1 MTAANKKELYKRKT
15 DALNCCVIIPTY
27 NNEQTIAKV
36 ISDVLE
42 YATQVIVV
50 NDGAT
55 DSTTAILKE
64 FEGRADV
71 VSYTPNRGKGIA
83 LRTGIRRAQE
93 RGFRYAITIDSD
105 GQHFADD
112 LPVFIDK
119 IEQEPDSLIVG
130 ARNLNQE
137 NMPKKNTFG
146 NKFSNFWFRF
156 QTGINLP
163 DTQSGYRLYPVEK
176 MKGTR
181 YFTSKYEF
189 EIEVMVKAAWRGV
202 NVIPV
207 PIKVFYAEG
216 DKRVTHFRP
225 GKDFTRISIL
235 NTYLTILTLL
245 WYKPIRVIKGL
256 SVKNMKMIIKK
267 YFLDTNESPL
277 RKSCGV
283 AFGVFM
289 GIVPIWGFQFLSALI
304 LAHLMKLNKAIVGLA
319 AQISVPPM
327 IPFILYGSLRT
338 GQLAL
343 GNKFSETVDTKE
355 LTVEEIKKLLHEYM
369 FDGQTIKLHLLEYLL
384 GSMIFAT
391 VLAIILG
398 LLTFVLLKLTQ
409 KKHSTPINE
418 LTS

>member
-1 MTAANKKELYKRKT
+1 M

-27 NNEQTIAKV
+27 NNEQTIATV
-36 ISDVLE
+36 IGDVLE
-42 YATQVIVV
+42 YSTHVIVV

-55 DSTTAILKE
+55 DSTAAILKQ
-64 FEGRADV
+64 FETRADI
-71 VSYTPNRGKGIA
+71 VSYMPNRGKGIA
-83 LRTGIRRAQE
+83 LRTGIKHAQE
-93 RGFRYAITIDSD
+93 KGFRYAITIDSD

-112 LPVFIDK
+112 LPAFINK

-176 MKGTR
+176 MKNTR

-189 EIEVMVKAAWRGV
+189 EIEVMVKAAWRGICV
-202 NVIPV
+202 LPV

-245 WYKPIRVIKGL
+245 WYKPIRLIKGL
-256 SVKNMKMIIKK
+256 SIQNIKAVIKK
-267 YFLDTNESPL
+267 YFMDTNESPL

-283 AFGVFM
+283 AFGIFM
-289 GIVPIWGFQFLSALI
+289 GIVPIWGFQFVSALV
-304 LAHLMKLNKAIVGLA
+304 LAHFMKLNKAIVGLA

-338 GQLAL
+338 GQLAM
-343 GNKFSETVDTKE
+343 GHSFSETVDTKE
-355 LTVEEIKKLLHEYM
+355 LTLDEAKQLLHEYM
-369 FDGQTIKLHLLEYLL
+369 FSGKVLDHLYEYLL

-391 VLAIILG
+391 ALAILFG
-398 LLTFVLLKLTQ
+398 FVTFILLKLTQ
-409 KKHSTPINE
+409 KTHSTPVNQS
-418 LTS
+418 TN

>member
-1 MTAANKKELYKRKT
+1 MITANEKELYKRKM

-27 NNEQTIAKV
+27 NNEQTIATV
-36 ISDVLE
+36 IGDVLE
-42 YATQVIVV
+42 YSTHVIVV

-55 DSTTAILKE
+55 DSTAAILKQ
-64 FEGRADV
+64 FETRADI
-71 VSYTPNRGKGIA
+71 VSYMPNRGKGIA
-83 LRTGIRRAQE
+83 LRTGIKHAQE
-93 RGFRYAITIDSD
+93 KGFRYAITIDSD

-112 LPVFIDK
+112 LPAFINK

-176 MKGTR
+176 MKNTR

-189 EIEVMVKAAWRGV
+189 EIEVMVKAAWRGICV
-202 NVIPV
+202 LPV

-245 WYKPIRVIKGL
+245 WYKPIRLIKGL
-256 SVKNMKMIIKK
+256 SIQNIKA
-267 YFLDTNESPL
+267 
-277 RKSCGV
+277 V
-283 AFGVFM
+283 
-289 GIVPIWGFQFLSALI
+289 
-304 LAHLMKLNKAIVGLA
+304 
-319 AQISVPPM
+319 
-327 IPFILYGSLRT
+327 
-338 GQLAL
+338 
-343 GNKFSETVDTKE
+343 
-355 LTVEEIKKLLHEYM
+355 
-369 FDGQTIKLHLLEYLL
+369 
-384 GSMIFAT
+384 
-391 VLAIILG
+391 
-398 LLTFVLLKLTQ
+398 
-409 KKHSTPINE
+409 
-418 LTS
+418 